1 MLHAASLVSLFAH
14 IRLAAQGG
22 LEIVASD
29 AEVLTRAV
37 VVATELPL
45 QLPLE
50 LSSRAMIEP
59 GLAKAQQGPC
69 SPWHAAH
76 LAIGVTDVCAYSVSG
91 RLPRGITPQCKG
103 CPSLPTACL
112 SVQAG

>member
-45 QLPLE
+45 QLPV
-50 LSSRAMIEP
+50 R
-59 GLAKAQQGPC
+59 AQQQ
-69 SPWHAAH
+69 SH
-76 LAIGVTDVCAYSVSG
+76 D
-91 RLPRGITPQCKG
+91 
-103 CPSLPTACL
+103 
-112 SVQAG
+112 